1 MQRFKCK
8 IAYDGA
14 GFSGYQIQPGKRTV
28 QSELERV
35 LEQLHKGERVKVYAS
50 GRTDAGVHAKGQVAH
65 FDSGLSIPEERW
77 PLALNALLPDD
88 VSVLEIEKVVG
99 DFHARFDAVGKE
111 YRYFIYRGKVRDPF
125 LRHYAFHF
133 PRELDVE
140 AMREGCS
147 SLVGEHDFTSFCS
160 AKTEIE
166 NRVREITQIELIEKD
181 EMLIFRFIGTG
192 FLYNM
197 VRILVGTLLDVG
209 AGVLG
214 PNDIGEI
221 LAKKDRIAAGKT
233 APPQGLYLWQVFYGG
248 DVVPGRGL
256 GPEQGDWKA
265 DLL

>member
-1 MQRFKCK
+1 MQRYKCK

-28 QSELERV
+28 QSELERA

-65 FDSGLSIPEERW
+65 FDSGLSIPEEKW
-77 PLALNALLPDD
+77 PHALNALLPDD
-88 VSVLEIEKVVG
+88 ISVLEVVKVSG
-99 DFHARFDAVGKE
+99 DFHARFDAAGKE
-111 YRYFIYRGKVRDPF
+111 YRYFIYRGQARDPF
-125 LRHYAFHF
+125 RRHYAFHY

-147 SLVGEHDFTSFCS
+147 SLAGEHDFTSFCS

-166 NRVREITQIELIEKD
+166 NRVREITQIELIEEED
-181 EMLIFRFIGTG
+181 MLIFRFVGTG

-209 AGVLG
+209 AGVLM
-214 PNDIGEI
+214 PEDISKI

-248 DVVPGRGL
+248 DVAPRTGL
-256 GPEQGDWKA
+256 GVT
-265 DLL
+265 